1 MRRKF
6 NGFDILVAVVIVAG
20 LVLLGYKALHHT
32 GTLVPQ
38 RTVVFTVTSVPTVNS
53 AVVAGELI
61 RHGTVD
67 VSAAGTF
74 IPLGTLKTVT
84 IQPYRSSVPNGQG
97 KLVVATDPLEKQ
109 LVLTIA
115 AKAALSGKKVTINGN
130 PFLVGQSLLMQ
141 EGGAQI
147 SGYITTVQVP

>member
-20 LVLLGYKALHHT
+20 LALLGYKALHHT
-32 GTLVPQ
+32 GTLTPQ
-38 RTVVFTVTSVPTVNS
+38 QTVVFTVTSGPTVNS
-53 AVVAGELI
+53 GTFANELV
-61 RHGTVD
+61 RHGTVQ

-74 IPLGTLKTVT
+74 IAFGTLETVT
-84 IQPYRSSVPNGQG
+84 IQPFRTSVPNGQG

-109 LVLTIA
+109 LVLTIK
-115 AKAALSGKKVTINGN
+115 AKAAVSDKKVTINGN
-130 PFLVGQSLLMQ
+130 PFLVGQDLLMQ

-147 SGYITTVQVP
+147 GGYITSVRVP